1 MFRRPALVALACI
14 AVAAIVVF
22 ACRSSSS
29 GDKTPTPASTT
40 TASGTS
46 EASPVPSSTPDER
59 IRGVDLANVAD
70 VKQALAAAGSQF
82 QPERVIYADLTGT
95 GQTDAVV
102 PIASGGTLGDVEFL
116 VLAPDDSGG
125 ARTLLD
131 GKPTGQLGL
140 AVDVVAGKLVMTE
153 PVPGPDDPEC
163 CPSQLKKTT
172 YAWDGSQFVVEST
185 TTETNPNGGAKGTPS
200 LPNPAR

>member
-1 MFRRPALVALACI
+1 MTRRPALI
-14 AVAAIVVF
+14 AVACLALATIGLL

-29 GDKTPTPASTT
+29 GDKTPTPAV
-40 TASGTS
+40 TAAVTS
-46 EASPVPSSTPDER
+46 AASAVPSSTPDER
-59 IRGVDLANVAD
+59 IRNVDLASVAD
-70 VKQALAAAGSQF
+70 VKQALADANSQF
-82 QPERVIYADLTGT
+82 DETRVVYAALTGT

-102 PIASGGTLGDVEFL
+102 PIASGGTLGDVAFL

-125 ARTLLD
+125 AKTLLK
-131 GKPTGQLGL
+131 GKPTGQSGL
-140 AVDVVAGKLVMTE
+140 AVAVVGGKLVMTE

-172 YAWDGSQFVVEST
+172 YAWDGTAFIVEST
-185 TTETNPNGGAKGTPS
+185 TTETNPAGGAKGTPS

>member
-1 MFRRPALVALACI
+1 MFRRPALVALASI

-29 GDKTPTPASTT
+29 GDKTPTPAA
-40 TASGTS
+40 TAATTS
-46 EASPVPSSTPDER
+46 EASPAPSSTPDER
-59 IRGVDLANVAD
+59 IRDVDLENVPD
-70 VKQALAAAGSQF
+70 VKQALADANAQF

-116 VLAPDDSGG
+116 VLAPDDTGG
-125 ARTLLD
+125 ATTLLD
-131 GKPTGQLGL
+131 GKPTGQDGL
-140 AVDVVAGKLVMTE
+140 AVAVVGGKLVMTE

-172 YAWDGSQFVVEST
+172 YAWDGAAFVVEST
-185 TTETNPNGGAKGTPS
+185 TTETNPAGGAKGTPS
-200 LPNPAR
+200 LPSPSR